1 MTYIQDPVDGFDAAE
16 FSMGQYGFTEELS
29 VDPRNLT
36 LDQIGLGGNE
46 LLQDFGN
53 LDHFQPGFDPSTQP
67 EDYFTGSTYL
77 TSSYPGSSHVVSGES
92 T

>member
-1 MTYIQDPVDGFDAAE
+1 MTYRQDALDGSDASE
-16 FSMGQYGFTEELS
+16 LFMGQYGFTEE
-29 VDPRNLT
+29 T

-46 LLQDFGN
+46 LLQDLGN

-67 EDYFTGSTYL
+67 EDYFTGSTYIN
-77 TSSYPGSSHVVSGES
+77 SSYPDSSHVVSGES